1 MKKVLLGTTAMV
13 AAGMLA
19 AAPSA
24 IAADQKATPVSLGV
38 SGYMEQWFGYT
49 AQDGKTDQDYTGFDQ
64 KSDTEVHFK
73 GSTKLDNGLMVAVTV
88 EMEGAT
94 SGGPIDESYMEV
106 SGSFGKFIL
115 GSENSAQ
122 YLAGAYAPSD
132 YGIGLISGD
141 QPNWVRPLMDADG
154 NDICVGAATCP
165 GYWRNPMGSV
175 YLEPLGMDDTQGVTY
190 FTPRFEG
197 VQVGVSYVPEVG
209 AAYANAQPNR
219 DTGDDDAIT
228 GAINYKN
235 SFGNATVSAAIGYGT
250 VTRTEAEDD
259 SDPTALN
266 MGLVVNVG
274 GFGIGAAYGAFDDS
288 GAQNGESYAVGAS
301 YDMAPWGLSLVYF
314 HGERDGTGS
323 ASGGDLMNQAAGDTV
338 HLSAMYALG
347 PGVSANGTLGH
358 VTWESDDSA
367 LDETVNDVSGT
378 YLVVGLKVKY

>member
-24 IAADQKATPVSLGV
+24 IAAEKLKLGV

-49 AQDGKTDQDYTGFDQ
+49 AHDGAEGQDYSGFDQ
-64 KSDTEVHFK
+64 KSDAEVFFK
-73 GSTKLDNGLMVAVTV
+73 GSTELDNGLTIGVDIQL
-88 EMEGAT
+88 EGNSQYGAR
-94 SGGPIDESYMEV
+94 GGDTIDESYMWV

-115 GSENSAQ
+115 GSENTAQ
-122 YLAGAYAPSD
+122 YMAGAYAPSD

-141 QPNWVRPLMDADG
+141 QPNWVPALKDAG
-154 NDICVGAATCP
+154 GKAINVTG

-175 YLEPLGMDDTQGVTY
+175 WLEPIGMNDTEGVTY

-197 VQVGVSYVPEVG
+197 VQIGVSYVPDAQSEDS
-209 AAYANAQPNR
+209 NAQPNR
-219 DTGDDDAIT
+219 DSGYDDAIT

-235 SFGNATVSAAIGYGT
+235 SFGNATVKASLGYGT
-250 VTRTEAEDD
+250 VTRTSGVEDD

-274 GFGIGAAYGAFDDS
+274 DFGIGAAYGAFDDS
-288 GAQNGESYAVGAS
+288 GAKNGESYAVGAS

-314 HGERDGTGS
+314 HGERDGTGT

-338 HLSAMYALG
+338 HLSAKYALG
-347 PGVSANGTLGH
+347 PGVTAKGTLGH
-358 VTWESDDSA
+358 VTWESDDSMLA
-367 LDETVNDVSGT
+367 DDVDDVSGT
-378 YLVVGLKVKY
+378 YLVVGLAVSY